1 VQTAPRSLSRG
12 YAIAVVGIAIWS
24 TTAILIRYLGDQYG
38 LPPLVLAFWREL
50 FVSLALALGLLIVR
64 RSLLT
69 PPGLRRHLPF
79 LALYGLMLAA
89 FNALWTTAVALD
101 GAAVATVL
109 VYSSPAFTAL
119 LGWRLFGERLSAA
132 KLAAVVL
139 CISGCVLVAG
149 AYDPAAWQV
158 NTLGITVGLAGGVGF
173 AGYSLM
179 GRAAARRGLSAW
191 TSMVYAFSFA
201 TCFLLLLQRPATILW
216 LGPSLPGWGVLILLA
231 VGPTIGGYG
240 LYTLSL
246 EYLPASVASLLSTLE
261 PPLTAAWAYLF
272 LGERLTAVQWAGSG
286 VILLGVVLLRIGE
299 AWQRNGQG

>member
-1 VQTAPRSLSRG
+1 MQTPHRSLSRG
-12 YAIAVVGIAIWS
+12 YAIAVVAIVTWS
-24 TTAILIRYLGDQYG
+24 TTAIFIRYLGDQYG

-50 FVSLALALGLLIVR
+50 FVALALALGLLIVR
-64 RSLLT
+64 RSLLV

-79 LALYGLMLAA
+79 LVLYGLILAA
-89 FNALWTTAVALD
+89 FNALWTTSVALN

-119 LGWRLFGERLSAA
+119 LGWRLFQERLDAP
-132 KLAAVVL
+132 KVAAVGL
-139 CISGCVLVAG
+139 SLIGCVLVAG

-158 NTLGITVGLAGGVGF
+158 NPMGIIVGLVGGMGF
-173 AGYSLM
+173 AAFSLM
-179 GRAAARRGLSAW
+179 GKAAARRGLSAW

-216 LGPSLPGWGVLILLA
+216 LGPSLPGWGVLLLLA

-240 LYTLSL
+240 LYALSL

-261 PPLTAAWAYLF
+261 PPLTALWAYFF
-272 LGERLTAVQWAGSG
+272 LREMMTPVQLIGAG
-286 VILLGVVLLRIGE
+286 VILAGVVLLRLSE
-299 AWQRNGQG
+299 SRA